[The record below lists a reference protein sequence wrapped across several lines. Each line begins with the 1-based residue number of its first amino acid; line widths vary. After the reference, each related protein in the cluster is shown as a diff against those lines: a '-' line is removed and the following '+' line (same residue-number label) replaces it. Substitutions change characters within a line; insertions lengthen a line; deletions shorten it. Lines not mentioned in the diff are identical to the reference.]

1 MTHPCGNSP
10 TTCGKELH
18 AMTLLAIKKPV
29 AERRRAIRIFLSPRH
44 SAILASLQATYAEAL
59 GRPVSTTVVTRRAFR
74 LLQDHL
80 EEVAVKQPDEW
91 AQRELGELMRAA
103 G

>member
-1 MTHPCGNSP
+1 
-10 TTCGKELH
+10 
-18 AMTLLAIKKPV
+18 MTLLAIKKPV
-29 AERRRAIRIFLSPRH
+29 TERRRSIRIFLSPQH
-44 SAILASLQATYAEAL
+44 SATLASLQATYAEAL
-59 GRPVSTTVVTRRAFR
+59 GRPVSTTVVTRRAFK

-80 EEVAVKQPDEW
+80 EEIAESQPDEW